1 MQYYIYIKRILKTNQ
16 IFEYWS
22 QDSLMQYYTILWI
35 NVYDY
40 NYWYICGAGCAA
52 QYFEA
57 QAASESN
64 KNLMGYK
71 CALNSKATEESLV
84 YITFLDILITIYT

>member
-1 MQYYIYIKRILKTNQ
+1 MC
-16 IFEYWS
+16 S
-22 QDSLMQYYTILWI
+22 
-35 NVYDY
+35 
-40 NYWYICGAGCAA
+40 GCAA

-84 YITFLDILITIYT
+84 YITFLDILIIIYIPLN

>member
-1 MQYYIYIKRILKTNQ
+1 MIIIIIYNC
-16 IFEYWS
+16 
-22 QDSLMQYYTILWI
+22 
-35 NVYDY
+35 
-40 NYWYICGAGCAA
+40 WYICGAGCAA

-57 QAASESN
+57 QAANESN

-84 YITFLDILITIYT
+84 YITTYLEILFTIYP